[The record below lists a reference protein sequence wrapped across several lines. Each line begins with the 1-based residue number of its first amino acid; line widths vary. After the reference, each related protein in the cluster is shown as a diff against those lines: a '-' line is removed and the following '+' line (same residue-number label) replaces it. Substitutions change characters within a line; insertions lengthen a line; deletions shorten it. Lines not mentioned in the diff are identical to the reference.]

1 MRELCHRGV
10 SLFVALTL
18 VVTVVTVVT
27 GLSGCKKKS
36 GPEKIKE
43 GVGQTMEDAGKSI
56 QKGADEATKK

>member
-18 VVTVVTVVT
+18 VVTVVT

>member
-1 MRELCHRGV
+1 MRELCRRGV

-18 VVTVVTVVT
+18 VVTVVT